1 MNVTIKVDSAKW
13 HEQFKEGIRKTLQV
27 ADKIFVEAVQ
37 EFEKD
42 VKQRTP
48 IGMPALWNHPPKH
61 EYVPGALRQ
70 SWKIDWQDSNK
81 TAFVYNDRVYAYR
94 IETGWS
100 TKQAPNGMMRLAVL
114 DFPNIVDKLSRKY
127 KL

>member
-13 HEQFKEGIRKTLQV
+13 HEHFKEGIRKTLQV

-48 IGMPALWNHPPKH
+48 IGMPALWKSQPKND
-61 EYVPGALRQ
+61 YVPGALRQ
-70 SWKIDWQDSNK
+70 SWKTDWQNSAK
-81 TAFVYNDRVYAYR
+81 VAFVYNDRPYAYR
-94 IETGWS
+94 VETGWS
-100 TKQAPNGMMRLAVL
+100 KQAPSGMMRLAVI
-114 DFPNIVDKLSRKY
+114 DFPNIISKLSSKY